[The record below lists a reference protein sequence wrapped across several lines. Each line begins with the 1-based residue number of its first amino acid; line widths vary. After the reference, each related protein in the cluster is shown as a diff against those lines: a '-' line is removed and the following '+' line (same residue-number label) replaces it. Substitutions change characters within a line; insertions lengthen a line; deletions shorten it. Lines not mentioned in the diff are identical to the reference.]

1 MGYGRIDAAAALRYA
16 RDNYT
21 TYKLERPSSAYAVS
35 VQILLGLI
43 GGGEGVVLPHGG
55 GPVPVDPGWDVLAP
69 GKRDVL
75 LGLAVTQLA
84 EEVDDPETRQALT
97 RAGWEAIERAA
108 QRTRS
113 S

>member
-1 MGYGRIDAAAALRYA
+1 MGYGRIDAAAALRHA

-43 GGGEGVVLPHGG
+43 GGGAGVVLPHGG

-69 GKRDVL
+69 EKRDVL

-84 EEVDDPETRQALT
+84 EGVDDLETRQALV

-108 QRTRS
+108 QRTGRE
-113 S
+113 